1 MGQIQRSC
9 QAKVQELRDH
19 YEGEVLEQMRA
30 STERKVDHL
39 QSELNKLRDENQ
51 RLSHQNQE
59 LTTTND
65 TLQQDM
71 IKLQNEQ
78 QIEKDQIQAEL
89 KQCKD

>member
-1 MGQIQRSC
+1 MS
-9 QAKVQELRDH
+9 
-19 YEGEVLEQMRA
+19 VLI
-30 STERKVDHL
+30 
-39 QSELNKLRDENQ
+39 KLRDENQ